1 MAKRHRLPQS
11 AKQLE
16 SLKYEV
22 AKDLKLDK
30 DIELKGWREMPTR
43 DIGKIGGN
51 MVRRM
56 IKEYEKN
63 WLNKF

>member
-1 MAKRHRLPQS
+1 MAKRHRLHHA
-11 AKQLE
+11 AKKLE

-22 AKDLKLDK
+22 AKDLNLDK

-56 IKEYEKN
+56 IKEYEEN
-63 WLNKF
+63 LVE